1 MVKILCSNYGFDC
14 EFESNGNNSMVIEK
28 YQKHSTDEHGIEYSV
43 EVLEQ
48 VLMRNN
54 Y

>member
-1 MVKILCSNYGFDC
+1 MVKISCSNYGFNC
-14 EFESNGNNSMVIEK
+14 EFDSGNNSMVIEK
-28 YQKHSTDEHGIEYSV
+28 YQKHSIDEHGIEHSE

-48 VLMRNN
+48 LLIRKN

>member
-1 MVKILCSNYGFDC
+1 MVKISCSNYGFDC
-14 EFESNGNNSMVIEK
+14 EFESSGNNSIVIEK
-28 YQKHSTDEHGIEYSV
+28 YQKHSTDEHCIEYSV

-48 VLMRNN
+48 FLIRNN